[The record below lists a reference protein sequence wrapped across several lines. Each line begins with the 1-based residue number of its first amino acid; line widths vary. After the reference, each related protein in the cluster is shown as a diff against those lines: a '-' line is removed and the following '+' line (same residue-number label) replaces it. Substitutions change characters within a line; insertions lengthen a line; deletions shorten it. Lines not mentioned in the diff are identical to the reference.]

1 MSDQPLIYAF
11 IEKKTNITETISF
24 KYSEKHDLN
33 VVSTNGEV
41 IPFVQ
46 LARIK
51 LAQTNLCELLT
62 KTFEERE
69 EEEEED
75 LVYLLELLT
84 KTREQREEEEDKS
97 LILIDAK
104 ADGGLGKKAN
114 ANPSARGSL
123 ELYTKTEEKRE
134 SDDEEID
141 TFAYFQNLLELFTKT
156 KEQRESEE
164 DTVNFL
170 RLESTLFDS
179 L

>member
-41 IPFVQ
+41 IAFVQ

-104 ADGGLGKKAN
+104 ADSGLGKKSN
-114 ANPSARGSL
+114 ANPSAMGSL

-164 DTVNFL
+164 DTVSFL